1 MSNQNNNFV
10 GKLKIMAKKNTSDT
24 VKVVTNRDQLQQR
37 TVQSRILTIRDKQVV
52 IDRDLAEFY
61 GVETKALNQAVK
73 RNLSRFPERFRFM
86 LTKEELSEVVTN
98 CDHLR
103 PLKFS
108 PVPHYVFTEEG
119 VVQLSSVLRSEK
131 AVEVSIMIMDAFV
144 AMRRFLSANA
154 GMFQRIERL
163 EQHQIL
169 TDQKVEQV
177 LQRMDELAPAV
188 TPEQIFAT
196 GFVWDAWSY
205 VSQLVRSAKQRIVLI
220 DNFVDER
227 VLTLLTKRE
236 KGGVGYD
243 ILSLYRTVQVG
254 SGEAQ

>member
-24 VKVVTNRDQLQQR
+24 VKVVTNRDHLQQR

-103 PLKFS
+103 L
-108 PVPHYVFTEEG
+108 
-119 VVQLSSVLRSEK
+119 
-131 AVEVSIMIMDAFV
+131 
-144 AMRRFLSANA
+144 
-154 GMFQRIERL
+154 
-163 EQHQIL
+163 
-169 TDQKVEQV
+169 
-177 LQRMDELAPAV
+177 
-188 TPEQIFAT
+188 
-196 GFVWDAWSY
+196 
-205 VSQLVRSAKQRIVLI
+205 
-220 DNFVDER
+220 
-227 VLTLLTKRE
+227 
-236 KGGVGYD
+236 
-243 ILSLYRTVQVG
+243 
-254 SGEAQ
+254 